1 VKVRVF
7 PEFALE
13 PALYQ
18 HAQQTDHYNQYKG
31 TSHCFFFFSVTFTK
45 ISKSV
50 QIFSMSDS
58 PSKLLLI
65 YTGGTIGMIKDYE
78 TNALKAFDFE
88 NIKERIPELQLVDC
102 QLDTVSFEKPID
114 SSDMTPDLWR
124 RIAEIIESRYADH
137 DGFVVLTG
145 TDTMSYTASAL
156 SFMLE
161 YLRKPVIFT
170 GSQLPIG
177 DLRTDAKENLITAI
191 QVASAQ
197 EKGVPKVQEVAL
209 YFEYKLYRANR
220 TTKVSS
226 EQFEAFESPNFP
238 NLAESGVH
246 LTFNDPILRR
256 LKPDEKGKELVVRKE
271 MSSDVVIL
279 KLFPGITETTVRH
292 VLSIPGLK
300 GVVLETFGA
309 GNAPT
314 ENWFLDCLS
323 EAIQAGIQIVNV
335 TQCVSGSVL
344 QGLYAASSGMK
355 RIGVLSGRD
364 ITTESALAK
373 LRYLLTFDFSREEFK
388 THFERPL
395 RGELS
400 EF

>member
-1 VKVRVF
+1 
-7 PEFALE
+7 
-13 PALYQ
+13 
-18 HAQQTDHYNQYKG
+18 
-31 TSHCFFFFSVTFTK
+31 
-45 ISKSV
+45 
-50 QIFSMSDS
+50 MSDS

-102 QLDTVSFEKPID
+102 QVETISFEQPID

-124 RIAEIIESRYADH
+124 RIAEIIESHYADH

-145 TDTMSYTASAL
+145 TDTMSYTSSAL

-197 EKGVPKVQEVAL
+197 ENGVPKVQEVAL

-238 NLAESGVH
+238 HLAESGVH

-300 GVVLETFGA
+300 GVVLETYGA

-314 ENWFLDCLS
+314 ERWFLDCLS
-323 EAIQAGIQIVNV
+323 EAIKAGIHIVNV

-344 QGLYAASSGMK
+344 QGLYASSSGMK

-373 LRYLLTFDFSREEFK
+373 LRYLLTFGFSREEFK